1 MTLTGMT
8 LTGMTSTGIRDAGR
22 SEGSLLVSIQWL
34 RAIAALL
41 VVVFHTLYY
50 ANTLADR
57 FGDSEINTSWFSAWW
72 FGFHIFFVVSGF
84 IMIRTT
90 TDFGAPG
97 APQRFLLRRIVRVV
111 PLYWL
116 LSVPL
121 AIGAIVAPQAFGITT
136 NKYGY
141 VAFSYLFIRVARAG
155 DDLRPLL
162 GQGWTLDYEMFF
174 YFAFALAMLLPRRW
188 GIGALTVIFAGLV
201 LMGRYLRIGTDSPIL
216 FTFTDDMILEFLF
229 GVYIG
234 LAYEKGFRIP
244 GWLAAVAVIAG
255 FVWVAP
261 DPSGPT
267 FIINGLPAALVVG
280 GFVFGPRLSG
290 SAATRWLERI
300 GDASY
305 SLYLTHTFILRPYRD
320 VWIATVGNSLPA
332 ALYLITAILIAVL
345 LGLVVY
351 RFVERP
357 MTRFLRRR
365 FIDRATPVPAQ
376 VAATTA

>member
-1 MTLTGMT
+1 MI
-8 LTGMTSTGIRDAGR
+8 STGIRNR
-22 SEGSLLVSIQWL
+22 SDGSVLVSIQWL

-50 ANTLADR
+50 TNTLTDR
-57 FGDSEINTSWFSAWW
+57 FGDPAIDTAWFSAWW

-84 IMIRTT
+84 IMIHTT
-90 TDFGAPG
+90 RDFGKSG
-97 APQRFLLRRIVRVV
+97 APQRFLLRRIIRVV

-121 AIGAIVAPQAFGITT
+121 AVGAIVAPQAFGITT
-136 NKYGY
+136 NKYVY
-141 VAFSYLFIRVARAG
+141 VALSYAFVRVARAG

-162 GQGWTLDYEMFF
+162 GQGWTLNYEMFF
-174 YFAFALAMLLPRRW
+174 YLAFALAMLLPRRW
-188 GIGALTVIFAGLV
+188 GIVALTVVFAGLV
-201 LMGRYLRIGTDSPIL
+201 VLGRVFSVGTDTPIL

-234 LAYEKGFRIP
+234 LAYETGFRLP
-244 GWLAAVAVIAG
+244 GWAAVAAVIGG

-280 GFVFGPRLSG
+280 GFVLGPRLNG

-320 VWIATVGNSLPA
+320 VWIATVGNRLPA
-332 ALYLITAILIAVL
+332 VLYLMTSILIAVV

-357 MTRFLRRR
+357 MTQFLRRR
-365 FIDRATPVPAQ
+365 FIDGAAPTPAH
-376 VAATTA
+376 AATTTA